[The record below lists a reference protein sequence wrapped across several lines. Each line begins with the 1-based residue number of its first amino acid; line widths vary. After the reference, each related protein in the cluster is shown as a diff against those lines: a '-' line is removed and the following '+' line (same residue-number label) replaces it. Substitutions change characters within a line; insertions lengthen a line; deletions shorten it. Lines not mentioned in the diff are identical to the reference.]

1 MSEKSE
7 TEIITKEP
15 EQKIERI
22 KDPKK
27 VAAGKRLAQYHKKAK
42 QALENN
48 NIVEE
53 DNNSQWLPEISLTTG
68 LTLIGLGLTAIDLYF
83 RWKSNNQTP
92 NNEELPKIN
101 NEAVPKINNE
111 VVKPVVQPS
120 RIPKRIGME

>member
-48 NIVEE
+48 IVEE

-83 RWKSNNQTP
+83 RWKSNNQTRP
-92 NNEELPKIN
+92 INEDLPKIN
-101 NEAVPKINNE
+101 NESVPKINNE
-111 VVKPVVQPS
+111 TVKPVVQPS